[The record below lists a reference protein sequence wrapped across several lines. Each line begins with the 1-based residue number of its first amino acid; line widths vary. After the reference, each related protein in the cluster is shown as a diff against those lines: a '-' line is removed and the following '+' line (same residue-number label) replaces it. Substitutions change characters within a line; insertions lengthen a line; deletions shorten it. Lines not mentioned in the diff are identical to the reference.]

1 MKKTKSSKQKL
12 KSKNSHKN
20 YDKRWN
26 AKFGTGDK
34 ISTALE
40 FFKEFEEMRKFK

>member
-1 MKKTKSSKQKL
+1 MKKAKASKQKL
-12 KSKNSHKN
+12 KIKNSHKN
-20 YDKRWN
+20 FDKRWN
-26 AKFGTGDK
+26 AKFGDGDK